1 MKAVGE
7 PGHQPG
13 FGRRKIHT
21 GDANLGKSKLKSPF
35 PDLPHQLRT
44 VDLTTVERHPPIVE
58 STAQG
63 RGVGADVWLSE
74 DDTRAFAA
82 RLAAHPAIARAF
94 IELHGDLGAGK
105 TTLARH
111 LLRALGVQG
120 RVKSPTYTVVEPY
133 EVPLRPFD
141 RLRTGQAQG
150 ERGRDAQAERL
161 QIWHFDF
168 FRFNDP
174 HEWEDAGFRDIFAG
188 PGLKLVEW
196 PEKAAGLLPPADLV
210 IRMDAQAD
218 ESRNVTLLAQ
228 TPVGRELLE

>member
-1 MKAVGE
+1 
-7 PGHQPG
+7 
-13 FGRRKIHT
+13 
-21 GDANLGKSKLKSPF
+21 
-35 PDLPHQLRT
+35 LPHQLRS

-63 RGVGADVWLSE
+63 ASVGADVWRSE

-94 IELHGDLGAGK
+94 IELHGDLGSGK

-133 EVPLRPFD
+133 EVPLRQAQDD
-141 RLRTGQAQG
+141 RGLRPAQG
-150 ERGRDAQAERL
+150 ERFG
-161 QIWHFDF
+161 IWHFDF

-174 HEWEDAGFRDIFAG
+174 REWEDAGFRDIFAG

-196 PEKAAGLLPPADLV
+196 PEKAAGLLPQADLV
-210 IRMDAQAD
+210 IRIEAQGD
-218 ESRNVTLLAQ
+218 ESRKITLLAQ
-228 TPVGRELLE
+228 TPAGRELLE

>member
-1 MKAVGE
+1 MGLHVGHFAVKAVGE
-7 PGHQPG
+7 PRDEAG
-13 FGRRKIHT
+13 FGRRKIDT
-21 GDANLGKSKLKSPF
+21 GHANLGKSELKSPF

-44 VDLTTVERHPPIVE
+44 ARLTTAVRHPPIVE
-58 STAQG
+58 STAHG
-63 RGVGADVWLSE
+63 SVVGVEVWRSE
-74 DDTRAFAA
+74 EDTLAFASWLA
-82 RLAAHPAIARAF
+82 RRPAIGRAF

-133 EVPLRPFD
+133 ETPSM
-141 RLRTGQAQG
+141 
-150 ERGRDAQAERL
+150 

-174 HEWEDAGFRDIFAG
+174 REWEDAGFRDIFAG

-196 PEKAAGLLPPADLV
+196 PEKAAGLLPKPDLV
-210 IRMDAQAD
+210 IRMEAQAD
-218 ESRNVTLLAQ
+218 ETRNVTLLAA
-228 TPVGRELLE
+228 TPLGRELLQ

>member
-1 MKAVGE
+1 
-7 PGHQPG
+7 
-13 FGRRKIHT
+13 
-21 GDANLGKSKLKSPF
+21 
-35 PDLPHQLRT
+35 LPHQLRT

-63 RGVGADVWLSE
+63 ASVGADVWRSE

-94 IELHGDLGAGK
+94 IELHGDLGSGK

-133 EVPLRPFD
+133 EVPLRQAQDD
-141 RLRTGQAQG
+141 RGLRPAQG
-150 ERGRDAQAERL
+150 ERFG
-161 QIWHFDF
+161 IWHFDF

-174 HEWEDAGFRDIFAG
+174 REWEDAGFRDIFAG

-196 PEKAAGLLPPADLV
+196 PEKAAGLLPQADLV
-210 IRMDAQAD
+210 IRIEAQGD
-218 ESRNVTLLAQ
+218 ESRNITLLAQ
-228 TPVGRELLE
+228 TPAGRELLE

>member
-1 MKAVGE
+1 V
-7 PGHQPG
+7 
-13 FGRRKIHT
+13 T
-21 GDANLGKSKLKSPF
+21 
-35 PDLPHQLRT
+35 
-44 VDLTTVERHPPIVE
+44 
-58 STAQG
+58 
-63 RGVGADVWLSE
+63 
-74 DDTRAFAA
+74 
-82 RLAAHPAIARAF
+82 
-94 IELHGDLGAGK
+94 
-105 TTLARH
+105 
-111 LLRALGVQG
+111 
-120 RVKSPTYTVVEPY
+120 
-133 EVPLRPFD
+133 LRPFD